1 MRRSQLKRPAAA
13 GANASKRP
21 PSTIGFTSASALPRV
36 PEEASAP
43 TAEAIAAP
51 AAALSDFSQSSSFTL
66 TAVGLQHY
74 RRANLEDGTAVKLVR
89 EPDNTHD
96 AQAIAV
102 KVHHKTLHGKYTQLP
117 LGEDRTYPGRSEA
130 AEAETHNKVGMLAF
144 PQAHELA
151 PLLDAGAC
159 TVANSRIVGRRTTS
173 GDQAPVKGVA
183 VAEAASFTLFGGPS
197 GPGLGLGAFGDD
209 SKRSDC

>member
-13 GANASKRP
+13 SANASKRP

-51 AAALSDFSQSSSFTL
+51 AAAPNVSQTSCFTL

-102 KVHHKTLHGKYTQLP
+102 KVHHKTLH
-117 LGEDRTYPGRSEA
+117 
-130 AEAETHNKVGMLAF
+130 
-144 PQAHELA
+144 
-151 PLLDAGAC
+151 
-159 TVANSRIVGRRTTS
+159 
-173 GDQAPVKGVA
+173 
-183 VAEAASFTLFGGPS
+183 
-197 GPGLGLGAFGDD
+197 
-209 SKRSDC
+209 

>member
-51 AAALSDFSQSSSFTL
+51 AAAPTDFSQ
-66 TAVGLQHY
+66 
-74 RRANLEDGTAVKLVR
+74 
-89 EPDNTHD
+89 
-96 AQAIAV
+96 
-102 KVHHKTLHGKYTQLP
+102 
-117 LGEDRTYPGRSEA
+117 
-130 AEAETHNKVGMLAF
+130 
-144 PQAHELA
+144 
-151 PLLDAGAC
+151 
-159 TVANSRIVGRRTTS
+159 
-173 GDQAPVKGVA
+173 
-183 VAEAASFTLFGGPS
+183 ASFTLFGGPS